1 MPSTLIY
8 FICEL
13 RTVMFLLSVCQ
24 YWTQVLDIVTSSLFH
39 LCHRWSS
46 LAHNRWVLRVGHY
59 RNQLRTWLGWIM
71 NFLILSNKLYDNAT
85 ENPYIALYASNL
97 WFLFAF
103 VMPTTER
110 GRFVFICSWINCE
123 SLSLFSMKQGI
134 LHCSI
139 PLHNACRPIST
150 SQ

>member
-85 ENPYIALYASNL
+85 ENPYRIYDFFLHLSCQQPRERSLCIHLFLDKLWISITILDEARNFTLLY
-97 WFLFAF
+97 
-103 VMPTTER
+103 TIT
-110 GRFVFICSWINCE
+110 
-123 SLSLFSMKQGI
+123 
-134 LHCSI
+134 
-139 PLHNACRPIST
+139 
-150 SQ
+150 